1 MPVLLASA
9 SMVRMEQN
17 QHDKY
22 LLRVYSAEIL
32 LMMDSKS
39 VRNM

>member
-1 MPVLLASA
+1 MLTVCYRQLSIADS
-9 SMVRMEQN
+9 QHN
-17 QHDKY
+17 QYDKY
-22 LLRVYSAEIL
+22 LLLCVQYCL